1 MTMYVVNQV
10 CDDEYGCTSV
20 AGIFSTR
27 EKAQAF
33 VDAHQYQ
40 WGAWFMKDG
49 ETRNALTISTYTVD
63 EPEDFEEIV

>member
-20 AGIFSTR
+20 AGIFSTM

-40 WGAWFMKDG
+40 WGAW
-49 ETRNALTISTYTVD
+49 
-63 EPEDFEEIV
+63 